1 MSRGFYAG
9 CLMTRRCRFTGLTTL
24 PVVLILLAPQK
35 SRAQSWG
42 VSAPDFSGPVTLVG
56 FVLLIDVGLG
66 VYDLSA
72 AFKSIPPTRGFAI
85 AELVLATPQVI
96 LGTVGTVAAIRS
108 NNPAG
113 LLFGTLTLL
122 PIALTIHGI
131 HTLASGRATS
141 EPVQLQS
148 VEDQPDY
155 STVFD
160 RILIR
165 PSLIAAQTG
174 TAPGLSL
181 AFQF

>member
-1 MSRGFYAG
+1 LGISG
-9 CLMTRRCRFTGLTTL
+9 
-24 PVVLILLAPQK
+24 
-35 SRAQSWG
+35 
-42 VSAPDFSGPVTLVG
+42 PDFSGPVALVG
-56 FVLLIDVGLG
+56 FVLLIDVGFG
-66 VYDLSA
+66 VA
-72 AFKSIPPTRGFAI
+72 AFQTPPTKGFAI
-85 AELVLATPQVI
+85 TELVLATPQVI
-96 LGTVGTVAAIRS
+96 LGTVGTIAAIRS

-131 HTLASGRATS
+131 HTLASGRPTS
-141 EPVQLQS
+141 EPVQPQS

-165 PSLIAAQTG
+165 PSLIASQTG

>member
-1 MSRGFYAG
+1 MIRNNSGSRLASV
-9 CLMTRRCRFTGLTTL
+9 LTSL
-24 PVVLILLAPQK
+24 PMMLILLAPQK
-35 SRAQSWG
+35 SRAEADLRISG
-42 VSAPDFSGPVTLVG
+42 PDFSGPAALVG
-56 FVLLIDVGLG
+56 FVLLIDVGFG
-66 VYDLSA
+66 VA
-72 AFKSIPPTRGFAI
+72 ASQTPPTKGFAI
-85 AELVLATPQVI
+85 TELVLATPQVI
-96 LGTVGTVAAIRS
+96 LGTVATIAAARS
-108 NNPAG
+108 NNPGA
-113 LLFGTLTLL
+113 LFLGTLTLL

-141 EPVQLQS
+141 EPVQPQS

-165 PSLIAAQTG
+165 PSLVAGQTG